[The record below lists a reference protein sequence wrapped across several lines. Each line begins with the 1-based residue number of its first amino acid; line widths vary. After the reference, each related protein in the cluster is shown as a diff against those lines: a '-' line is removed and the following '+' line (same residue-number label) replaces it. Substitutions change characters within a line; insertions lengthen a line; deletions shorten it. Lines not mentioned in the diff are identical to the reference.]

1 MGPSVVAGCLWKCLV
16 VLSGPSPVS
25 CQALP
30 CAEAASCLFVGPSHE
45 RLIAE
50 SPVSLKLVLAHC
62 EWNQGPEG
70 SGSIVC
76 SMVGEARS

>member
-1 MGPSVVAGCLWKCLV
+1 MGSSVVTGCLSVWLSCLA
-16 VLSGPSPVS
+16 PSPVS
-25 CQALP
+25 FQALP

-50 SPVSLKLVLAHC
+50 SPISLKLVLAYC

-70 SGSIVC
+70 SGSV
-76 SMVGEARS
+76 V